1 MIKAQQNN
9 TTKPQEENTM
19 KKLNE
24 CKEYFKDLYINRFA
38 PNAFGKSIFESLD
51 IARYEMFCE
60 TIEFVYGTDFKQIKP
75 IWSQEASNEFYS
87 NKTA

>member
-1 MIKAQQNN
+1 MVKAQQIN
-9 TTKPQEENTM
+9 TTKPHEENTM
-19 KKLNE
+19 RKLNE
-24 CKEYFKDLYINRFA
+24 CKEYFKDLYINCLA
-38 PNAFGKSIFESLD
+38 SNAFGKSIFESPD
-51 IARYEMFCE
+51 IAIYEMFCE

>member
-9 TTKPQEENTM
+9 TTKPQEGNTM
-19 KKLNE
+19 RKLSE
-24 CKEYFKDLYINRFA
+24 CKEYFKDLYINCLA
-38 PNAFGKSIFESLD
+38 SNAFGKSIFESPD